1 MSRPIADYAMLSDC
15 HRAALVS
22 RAGSVDWL
30 CAPRFDSPAV
40 FGRLLD
46 PAAGHWSIEP
56 DGDHECSREYLDG
69 SLVLRTTFRGPVGAG
84 ILTDV
89 LATGPNERGHALG
102 MEAPGALLRRVECTR
117 GRIRLAFE
125 FSPRPEYGLV
135 HPVLERC
142 EGGVRSRGGPLAM
155 VLSAPVDLEVD
166 GADGRAELALEE
178 GDVLHFALHFR
189 PAWSSLPRVWAAAE
203 IEHRIGETVAA
214 WESWAEMHQAYQ
226 GPWAELVH
234 HSGRVLQGLTYCPTG
249 AIIAAPTTSLPE
261 TIGGGRNWDYR
272 FAWIRDASLT
282 LEALWVA
289 ACPDEAHHFFAF
301 LSAASLGRVRRGEAP
316 QIMFGIGGEHELP
329 ERELKRLAGWRD
341 SRPVRVGNAAYS
353 QKQLD
358 VYGEIFGA
366 FVRLRDQVQA
376 DPTLVEFLGFMA
388 DQAAGRW
395 EEDDH
400 GIWEIRGDS
409 RPYLHSKLM
418 CWVALDRAIGM
429 ADVLEPDHE
438 RIGRWQEARD
448 AIRRAIEGRGWSEK
462 LGSFRQSLDEDE
474 LDAASLMIPIV
485 GFLPAG
491 DARVL
496 STIAA
501 VEEQLTDEHG
511 LVFRYHRDDGL
522 DPGEGTF
529 LLCTFWLAHAL
540 ALAGDTDRARE
551 VFERARAFVND
562 VGLLAEEVDPQTG
575 ELLGNFPQAFSHVGL
590 VTAAWAIHQAEEG
603 KALVIGTVDDKGE
616 EVGGS

>member
-1 MSRPIADYAMLSDC
+1 MSHPIADYALLSDC

-46 PAAGHWSIEP
+46 PEAGHWSIEP
-56 DGDHECSREYLDG
+56 TGRHESRRAYADG
-69 SLVLRTTFRGPVGAG
+69 SLVLRTTFRADEGDVT
-84 ILTDV
+84 LTDA
-89 LATGPNERGHALG
+89 LATGPNERGHELG
-102 MEAPGALLRRVECTR
+102 LKAPGALLRRVECTR
-117 GRIRLAFE
+117 GRIRLAFG

-135 HPVLERC
+135 HPVLERSD
-142 EGGVRSRGGPLAM
+142 GGVRSRGGPLSM
-155 VLSAPVDLEVD
+155 VLSSPVELEVD
-166 GADGRAELALEE
+166 GSDACAELELEE
-178 GDVLHFALHFR
+178 GDTLHFALHFR
-189 PAWSSLPRVWAAAE
+189 PAWSSAPWVWAPGE
-203 IEHRIGETVAA
+203 IEDRLEETLAA

-226 GPWAELVH
+226 GPWSDLVH

-261 TIGGGRNWDYR
+261 AVGGERNWDYR

-289 ACPDEAHHFFAF
+289 ACPDEAHHFFDF
-301 LSAASLGRVRRGEAP
+301 LAAASLGRIRRGDAP

-329 ERELKRLAGWRD
+329 ERELDRLAGWRA
-341 SRPVRVGNAAYS
+341 SRPVRVGNAAFD

-366 FVRLRDQVQA
+366 FVRLRDQVEPDA
-376 DPTLVEFLGFMA
+376 TLIEFLRFLA
-388 DQAAGRW
+388 DQAAQRW
-395 EEDDH
+395 TEDDH
-400 GIWEIRGDS
+400 GIWEIRGEP

-418 CWVALDRAIGM
+418 CWVALDRAIEM
-429 ADVLEPDHE
+429 HVILEP
-438 RIGRWQEARD
+438 GEARLYRWTE
-448 AIRRAIEGRGWSEK
+448 AREAVRHAIEDRGWSDD
-462 LGSFRQSLDEDE
+462 LGSFRQSLDRDD

-491 DARVL
+491 DDRVRA
-496 STIAA
+496 TIQA
-501 VEEQLTDEHG
+501 VEQHLTDDHG
-511 LVFRYHRDDGL
+511 LVFRYRSDDGL
-522 DPGEGTF
+522 AAGEGTF

-540 ALAGDTDRARE
+540 ALTGATERARE
-551 VFERARAFVND
+551 VFEGAVAFVND
-562 VGLLAEEVDPQTG
+562 VGLLSEEVDPDSG

-590 VTAAWAIHQAEEG
+590 VTAAWAIHQAERG
-603 KALVIGTVDDKGE
+603 KAVIIGTE
-616 EVGGS
+616 EEPEPEDS

>member
-1 MSRPIADYAMLSDC
+1 MSRPIADYALLSDC

-46 PAAGHWSIEP
+46 PDAGHWSIEP
-56 DGDHECSREYLDG
+56 VGPYETRRSYADG
-69 SLVLRTTFRGPVGAG
+69 SLVLRTTFQGGEGEAT
-84 ILTDV
+84 LTDA

-117 GRIRLAFE
+117 GRIRLALG

-135 HPVLERC
+135 HPVLEPC
-142 EGGVRSRGGPLAM
+142 EGGVRSRGGPLSM
-155 VLSAPVDLEVD
+155 VLSSPVELEVD
-166 GADGRAELALEE
+166 GSDARADLELEE
-178 GDVLHFALHFR
+178 GEALHFALHIR
-189 PAWSSLPRVWAAAE
+189 PAWSSGPRVWAPAE
-203 IEHRIGETVAA
+203 IEARIDETVAA

-226 GPWAELVH
+226 GPWADLVH

-261 TIGGGRNWDYR
+261 AVGGDRNWDYR

-289 ACPDEAHHFFAF
+289 ACPDEAHHFFDF

-329 ERELKRLAGWRD
+329 ERELDRLAGWRD
-341 SRPVRVGNAAYS
+341 SRPVRVGNGAFD

-358 VYGEIFGA
+358 VYGQIFGA
-366 FVRLRDQVQA
+366 VVRLRDHVEP
-376 DPTLVEFLGFMA
+376 DPTLIEFLRCLA
-388 DQAAGRW
+388 DQAAERW
-395 EEDDH
+395 DEDDH
-400 GIWEIRGDS
+400 GIWEIRGEP

-429 ADVLEPDHE
+429 TDLLEPDVD
-438 RIGRWQEARD
+438 RLDRWTEARES
-448 AIRRAIEGRGWSEK
+448 IRQAIEGRGWSST
-462 LGSFRQSLDEDE
+462 LGSFRQSLDQDD

-485 GFLPAG
+485 GFLPA
-491 DARVL
+491 DDDRVRA
-496 STIAA
+496 TIQA
-501 VEEQLTDEHG
+501 VERHLSDDNG
-511 LVFRYHRDDGL
+511 LVFRYRSDDGL
-522 DPGEGTF
+522 AEGEGTF

-540 ALAGDTDRARE
+540 ALAGTIDRARE
-551 VFERARAFVND
+551 VFERAVAFVND
-562 VGLLAEEVDPQTG
+562 VGLLSEEVDPLG
-575 ELLGNFPQAFSHVGL
+575 EELLGNFPQAFSHVGL
-590 VTAAWAIHQAEEG
+590 VTAAWAIHQAEQG
-603 KALVIGTVDDKGE
+603 AAVIIGAE
-616 EVGGS
+616 EDPAR